1 MCWKLFAR
9 PGFTYQCHQEWEI
22 NLNQKSSLPLL
33 PLCTV
38 LQGRHPPRRRQP
50 RTEDVCWSVKYWYF
64 QFLHYGWKSCSGA
77 KRIKKLASGV
87 AACACTI
94 ANHCDLNRLFIHE
107 GEYEA
112 HWWHE
117 QKLLEMAFVLGKIWY
132 FCLIHGHFGIISLYP
147 ECISLYL
154 EYLSPH
160 TSIHCSG

>member
-87 AACACTI
+87 AACACKI

-117 QKLLEMAFVLGKIWY
+117 QKTARNGICAWENLILLFNPWTLWY
-132 FCLIHGHFGIISLYP
+132 HLSISWM
-147 ECISLYL
+147 
-154 EYLSPH
+154 YLSISWISFP
-160 TSIHCSG
+160 SY